1 MTANT
6 HARRTKSEN
15 RVEVVLPCSDLD
27 AAIAFYI
34 GTAGFQL
41 DMIMPADAPTVAV
54 ISRDNLALRLETI
67 SDPGA
72 GRPLPRIRL
81 HSVDKFPPLDGPDG
95 VILEHISAPESEARI
110 PESNEWIISR
120 ADDGTA
126 WIQGRAGMLYR
137 DLVPGRRQQSMI
149 ASHIRIAQA
158 GPVADYVHFH
168 HVGFQIIYCRRGWA
182 RLVYE
187 DQGPPFIMN
196 AGDCVLQP
204 PTIRH
209 QVLEASDG
217 FEVIELGSPAQ
228 HETWRDHELDLPTAR
243 LDPRREFVGQRFVHH
258 IAADAQWLPLAK
270 GEASIRY
277 TGISTATKGMA
288 SVRVLRIERSLSA
301 KGGRFLFLFVL
312 SGSCDL
318 HIVGIGNAR
327 LQLDDASLLPSYV
340 DYEVIAEEPCELL
353 EVSLPANPH
362 P

>member
-1 MTANT
+1 MTANM
-6 HARRTKSEN
+6 HARRTN
-15 RVEVVLPCSDLD
+15 PDDRIEVALPCSDLN
-27 AAIAFYI
+27 AAIAFYT

-54 ISRDNLALRLETI
+54 ISRDNLTLRLETI
-67 SDPGA
+67 SSPELE
-72 GRPLPRIRL
+72 RPLPRIRL
-81 HSVDKFPPLDGPDG
+81 NTDSEGLALNGPDG
-95 VILEHISAPESEARI
+95 VILEYISAPANEAQI
-110 PESNEWIISR
+110 PESSEWIISR

-126 WIQGRAGMLYR
+126 WVQGRAGMLYR
-137 DLVPGRRQQSMI
+137 DLIPGRRQQSMI
-149 ASHIRIAQA
+149 ASHIRIVEA

-168 HVGFQIIYCRRGWA
+168 RIGFQMIYCRRGWA

-228 HETWRDHELDLPTAR
+228 HETWRDHELDLPTTR
-243 LDPRREFVGQRFVHH
+243 LNPRKEYGGQRFVHH
-258 IAADAQWLPLAK
+258 IAADAHWLPLAK

-288 SVRVLRIERSLSA
+288 SVRVLRIDRSLSA
-301 KGGRFLFLFVL
+301 KGARFLFLFVL

-318 HIVGIGNAR
+318 HIDGIGSAR
-327 LQLDDASLLPSYV
+327 LQVDDASLLPSFV
-340 DYEVIAEEPCELL
+340 DYEVVVEEPCELL

-362 P
+362 L